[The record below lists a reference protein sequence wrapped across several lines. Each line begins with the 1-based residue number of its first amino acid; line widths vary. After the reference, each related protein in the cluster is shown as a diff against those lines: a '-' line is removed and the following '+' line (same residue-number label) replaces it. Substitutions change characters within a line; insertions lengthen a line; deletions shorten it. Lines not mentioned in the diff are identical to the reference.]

1 MPDACILY
9 AARSPVGRFLGGLSS
24 LSAPEL
30 AAQVV
35 RAATIRSGVDPAD
48 IDEVILGH
56 VVQAG
61 AGQAPARLAAI
72 LAGLNESIPAV
83 TINKVCGSGMKSVM
97 LAAQAIR
104 ASDGQLFV
112 AGGMESMSNA
122 PHLIPKMR
130 AGFRVGNK
138 EIVDSVINDG
148 LWCAVGD
155 EHMGTAAERIAA
167 AFDVSREEQDQFS
180 LESHQKAI
188 SAIQAGRFDEE
199 IVPIQLR
206 GPHDEVVL
214 FPKDETPRS
223 DTSLAALARLRP
235 AFSASGTVTAGNA
248 PGLSDGAAALVVAST
263 DYAKSVGIE
272 PVARITG
279 YTSAAIEPGMLFAAP
294 PLAIGRLLEKTGRQ
308 LEDFDL
314 IELNEAFA
322 AQVIANHRELRW
334 DWSKLNVNGGAI
346 ALGHPIGSSGARIL
360 VTLIHALRSRGGGRG
375 LASLCLGG
383 GGAVAMSFEV

>member
-1 MPDACILY
+1 M
-9 AARSPVGRFLGGLSS
+9 GRFLGGLSS
-24 LSAPEL
+24 LTAPQL

-35 RAATIRSGVDPAD
+35 RAATIRSGVDPAE

-56 VVQAG
+56 VFQAG

-72 LAGLNESIPAV
+72 LAGLDESIPAV

-122 PHLIPKMR
+122 PHLIPKIR
-130 AGFRVGNK
+130 AGFRIGNK
-138 EIVDSVINDG
+138 EIVDSVIYDG

-167 AFDVSREEQDQFS
+167 AFDVSRDEQDQFS
-180 LESHQKAI
+180 IESHQKAI

-206 GPHDEVVL
+206 GSRDEVVL
-214 FPKDETPRS
+214 FQKDETPRS

-235 AFSASGTVTAGNA
+235 AFAASGTVTAGNA
-248 PGLSDGAAALVVAST
+248 PGLSDGAAALIVAST
-263 DYAKSVGIE
+263 DYAQSVGIE
-272 PVARITG
+272 PMARITG
-279 YTSAAIEPGMLFAAP
+279 YSSAAVEPGMLFAAP
-294 PLAIGRLLEKTGRQ
+294 PVAIGRLLERTGRQ

-360 VTLIHALRSRGGGRG
+360 VTLIHALRARGGGRG

-383 GGAVAMSFEV
+383 GGAVAMSIEV